1 MVAERKRSAKKT
13 LRVTFPSGKV
23 ICYNNATSVMID
35 VLKEIGSQRFP
46 EITLEMAHYPLLSQ
60 EDNPKFKGYIKPVCD
75 GWFLNTQSNTDTK
88 YIQVKAISTL
98 LGINLKI
105 EIGSDFET
113 EDNPYKGQSTRSK
126 MKLLVKLPDGEFI
139 GNEKSTDTF
148 LETIWH
154 IGAEDICRKEID
166 WRGYPLITRYKR
178 FDNQVQVDTA
188 LWITVPTT
196 AKDMAKLL
204 KIVAMYMHVNIEIS
218 LI

>member
-1 MVAERKRSAKKT
+1 
-13 LRVTFPSGKV
+13 
-23 ICYNNATSVMID
+23 MID

-75 GWFLNTQSNTDTK
+75 GWFLNCQSNTDTK
-88 YIQVKAISTL
+88 YIQVKSISTQ
-98 LGINLKI
+98 LGLNLKI

-126 MKLLVKLPDGEFI
+126 MKLLVKLPNGEFI

-154 IGAEDICRKEID
+154 LGIEEICRKEIG
-166 WRGYPLITRYKR
+166 WRGYPLITRYNL
-178 FDNQVQVDTA
+178 FDSQVQIDRDR
-188 LWITVPTT
+188 WITVPST

-204 KIVAMYMHVNIEIS
+204 KIVAMYLHINIEIN